1 MQFLRSKIITIA
13 PGLTICNGLR
23 GGTARDAAP
32 LPMALRSV
40 RVTQCHGH
48 KEEGRRGGGRN
59 GGSTACSRRVWE
71 WLVSA
76 AAGVNFELYEK
87 KGRTT
92 AVPHFKAALGPHAWL
107 PLVDTKGAR
116 FLRFNFVK

>member
-13 PGLTICNGLR
+13 PGLTICNGLL
-23 GGTARDAAP
+23 GGIARDAAP
-32 LPMALRSV
+32 LPHSDSV
-40 RVTQCHGH
+40 RATQCHWH
-48 KEEGRRGGGRN
+48 K
-59 GGSTACSRRVWE
+59 